1 MIPSTQYPV
10 PGDCRRVDSAPRA
23 FHMTLSLFRPGARKV
38 TAAVL
43 LMTWLAPLPL
53 PVLAQPASA
62 PAAPVR
68 PNLDVGS
75 AAAADQV
82 QSNLNRSV
90 QIGRQSPYL
99 QKETTIIDAPTYEL
113 PDMGDPS
120 TAALSPEMERRLGD
134 RVMRQIRRDPD
145 YVPDPLLSDYLNDI
159 GYRLIESARR
169 QHVAGST
176 SASSFEL
183 FAVRDPG
190 INAFALPGGYIGV
203 NTGTLVATDSESEL
217 ASVLGHEI
225 GHVLQR
231 HIARGI
237 DKSGESMW
245 IALASILLA
254 GLAATKSGDAAQALA
269 VGGQAAAVSN
279 QLAFS
284 RGAEREAD
292 RVGFTLLTGA
302 GYNPDG
308 MPDFFRRLQRVT
320 SIADTG
326 VVPGYA
332 RTHPLTGERIA
343 DMEDR
348 ARGLPHP
355 LQPHRPEFGF
365 AKARA
370 RVLQETSTSAY
381 LDVRNAMRSQ
391 LTSAPDAPVE
401 KRAALWYGI
410 AVAEQMAGQLDVAEQ
425 ALLEARRLYGN
436 IPGITSGSPNL
447 DVTAIELARAHNRV
461 PQALTMAR
469 AALTAYPMSRAVG
482 ITYAQT
488 LLAAGRVD
496 DAIPYLRDKAR
507 EDTAQPIWWELL
519 AHAYADQG
527 KRVEQHRALAEKY
540 ARDGAWGAAVEQL
553 KLARD
558 AGDAD
563 FYTLSEVDARL
574 HQMERQYREEKQE
587 EKALPK

>member
-1 MIPSTQYPV
+1 
-10 PGDCRRVDSAPRA
+10 
-23 FHMTLSLFRPGARKV
+23 MTLSLFRPGARKV

-53 PVLAQPASA
+53 PLPVLAQPASASA

-326 VVPGYA
+326 IVPGYA

-370 RVLQETSTSAY
+370 RVLQEMSTSAY

-401 KRAALWYGI
+401 RRAALWYGI
-410 AVAEQMAGQLDVAEQ
+410 AVAEQMAGQLDAAEQ

-447 DVTAIELARAHNRV
+447 DVTAIELARAHHRV
-461 PQALTMAR
+461 PEALTMAR

-507 EDTAQPIWWELL
+507 EDTAQPIWWDLL